1 MTGGCVNDDLI
12 KVVPLFRGF
21 TEQEYALV
29 LGGFVAGQC
38 SANGALFKVGEQSDA
53 LYLLE
58 RGFVRLT
65 TGSGQNLA
73 TLGQGSV
80 LGEASLFQGAPYDIS
95 AIAAS
100 ELEYWKLPDRKLRE
114 IVLQNPS
121 IGLKLSQNFGNLV
134 AQMEDYLV
142 QRLSRTPELN
152 NLPQHTLQAIA
163 QHLETRAIRTNDVL
177 FRIGEMPTG
186 LYIVENGSFELR
198 PETGSVEQDSQRVA
212 AGGILGALSLLTNK
226 PYVRTA
232 VASEDSL
239 LWALSAE
246 SFQAVNSRH
255 PGLRRSLG
263 RNVRARLGKADQAQA
278 VQRLGQM
285 PIFVDVPPL
294 SMQAIAQRM
303 VLQHV
308 PAGERVY
315 RVGESGDALYLIESG
330 EIELTEENAS
340 GVVEEKARI
349 GPGGYFGEMSLLTG
363 LIRTEDATATR
374 NTNLWLL
381 SKAELDELTMHH
393 PAIGKA
399 LSQGVAARLAND
411 RSTSGGPAGNE
422 DHFRKFPLLADLNAT
437 ELQQVAEHLRPTRY
451 RSGEQIYR
459 VSSPAEML
467 FLLEK
472 GYVRIQP
479 LSGNSWTL
487 GPGEAFGERALL
499 SNQPHNTSVVAETDV
514 DLWTLSKQDFE
525 MLMNRYPSLAI
536 NMSRILSQ
544 RMMDPVTAEAAPL
557 EAAVAPNAAARRRR
571 SAAAATPELP
581 ARERVGFMQW
591 FTNLSGWGKLRLA
604 LLILLLLWLIL
615 VAAPTALMALMRGT
629 RAASGA
635 FFSASSQALAAV
647 SSLGSYEV
655 AAADKQTAR
664 EVALVDSLAAPT
676 PTYTPL
682 PTSTPA
688 SAPTAIPAALNIAA
702 SNQSN
707 EDNTPGV
714 FVPAPADAQPVAVAA
729 NEAPTAAPAA
739 VQAAAAPKA
748 WDPRLDQLG
757 ITVDEAQV
765 APGQPYWRLIEGRWA
780 DEGESS
786 GKHHIFVDVLDENGK
801 RVVGQTVTVFWGD
814 GNMSAG
820 VEDKPAPEFGYNFQM
835 YAAGYAYS
843 TKVEGLP
850 SDVVKGAGMGSIEA
864 RFKGIHTSYY
874 FVFQRSTK

>member
-1 MTGGCVNDDLI
+1 MNDDLI
-12 KVVPLFRGF
+12 KVVPLFHGF
-21 TEQEYALV
+21 TEQEYGLIQS
-29 LGGFVAGQC
+29 GFVAGQC
-38 SANGALFKVGEQSDA
+38 PVNGTLFKVGEQSDA
-53 LYLLE
+53 LYLIE

-65 TGSGQNLA
+65 TGTGQNLA

-80 LGEASLFQGAPYDIS
+80 LGDASLFQNAPYDLT

-100 ELEYWKLPDRKLRE
+100 ELEYYKLPDRKLRE
-114 IVLQNPS
+114 LVLQNPA
-121 IGLKLSQNFGNLV
+121 IGLKLSQNFGSLV

-152 NLPQHTLQAIA
+152 SLPHHTLQAIA
-163 QHLETRAIRTNDVL
+163 QHLETRAIRANDVL
-177 FRIGEMPTG
+177 YRVGEIPAG

-198 PETGSVEQDSQRVA
+198 PETGSVDQDAQRVS

-226 PYVRTA
+226 PYARTA
-232 VASEDSL
+232 VALEDSL
-239 LWALSAE
+239 LWALSTE
-246 SFQAVNSRH
+246 SFQTVNSRH

-278 VQRLGQM
+278 AQRLAQM
-285 PIFVDVPPL
+285 PIFTDVPPL

-381 SKAELDELTMHH
+381 AKSDLDELTMHH

-399 LSQGVAARLAND
+399 LSQGVAARLTSD
-411 RSTSGGPAGNE
+411 SSTGGRAGNE
-422 DHFRKFPLLADLNAT
+422 DHFRKFPLLADLNPT
-437 ELQQVAEHLRPTRY
+437 ELQQVAERLRPTRY

-479 LSGNSWTL
+479 LSGSSWTL

-499 SNQPHNTSVVAETDV
+499 SNQPHNTSVTAETDV

-557 EAAVAPNAAARRRR
+557 VEAAAPNVAARRRR
-571 SAAAATPELP
+571 NAAASTPEATP
-581 ARERVGFMQW
+581 RERVGFMQW

-629 RAASGA
+629 RAAGGA

-682 PTSTPA
+682 PTNTPSSVPLA
-688 SAPTAIPAALNIAA
+688 TPGALNVAM
-702 SNQSN
+702 SDLNN
-707 EDNTPGV
+707 TDNTPGV
-714 FVPAPADAQPVAVAA
+714 FVPAPAEAQ
-729 NEAPTAAPAA
+729 AAPAA
-739 VQAAAAPKA
+739 GNEAQPTAAAPVQAAAQQKA

-757 ITVDEAQV
+757 VTVDEAQV

-780 DEGESS
+780 DEAESS
-786 GKHHIFVDVLDENGK
+786 GKHHIFVDVLDENGR

-820 VEDKPAPEFGYNFQM
+820 IEDKPAPEFGYNFQM

-850 SDVVKGAGMGSIEA
+850 SDVVKGAGMGSIDA

-874 FVFQRSTK
+874 FVFQRSVK